1 MLRRCTGAAP
11 KILCSTAPTIA
22 LHRRRVIDLDRYF
35 ARIGYR
41 GTRAP
46 TLATLNEIVRAHVET
61 IPFEN
66 LDVLL
71 GRRIDL
77 DPAALERKLVHDR
90 RGGYCF
96 EQNAL
101 LLAVL
106 ATLGFQARPLS
117 ARVRYQR
124 PRDFTP
130 SRTHLFVRVELDAS
144 WLVDVGVGALSL
156 TSALRLDTA
165 EPQPT
170 PHETRRLVRD
180 GGLMFHQVRFG
191 DDWHDVYEFTLE
203 EMPPIDREVAN
214 WYTSTHPASHF
225 KTRLWVARALPD
237 AGRLSLLNRD
247 LTVRRGDGHADRRVI
262 ESPDELLAVLAE
274 QFGLSFAPGTRFPC
288 DALDWPTPA

>member
-1 MLRRCTGAAP
+1 VLDSRSA
-11 KILCSTAPTIA
+11 A
-22 LHRRRVIDLDRYF
+22 LHRHRVVDLDSYF

-41 GTRAP
+41 GPRAP

-77 DPAALERKLVHDR
+77 EPAALERKLVHDR

-106 ATLGFQARPLS
+106 AALGYDARPLS

-124 PRDFTP
+124 PRDYTP
-130 SRTHLFVRVELDAS
+130 PRSHLFVRVELDTS

-156 TSALRLDTA
+156 TSALRLETDV
-165 EPQPT
+165 PQAT
-170 PHETRRLVRD
+170 PHDTRRLVQ
-180 GGLMFHQVRFG
+180 GGGVVFHQVRFG

-214 WYTSTHPASHF
+214 WYTSTHPQSGF
-225 KTRLWVARALPD
+225 KQRLSVARALPE
-237 AGRLSLLNRD
+237 GRRLVLLNRE
-247 LTVRRGDGHADRRVI
+247 LAVRGRDGPADRRVLG
-262 ESPDELLAVLAE
+262 SPDELLAVLAE
-274 QFGLSFAPGTRFPC
+274 QFGLAFAPGTRFPC
-288 DALDWPTPA
+288 DALDWPVAG